1 MAPAWLFPSMS
12 PKLPVRSC
20 PWLPDI
26 SFHLAPLDIVAV
38 YFIERHS
45 ATRQDLPDLPDLSG
59 LSDQS
64 DLSACICGICG
75 ICGICDH
82 DDPAATR

>member
-1 MAPAWLFPSMS
+1 MAFPQHVA
-12 PKLPVRSC
+12 KAACTLLPVVARHFISLGTTRYSSS
-20 PWLPDI
+20 LP
-26 SFHLAPLDIVAV
+26 